1 MSNIERRGLPA
12 TEHPITESEEGRK
25 FTGLAAVFGSPSEDL
40 GGFVEY
46 IDRRAFDDVLAT
58 NPDVVANWNHHD
70 DDLLGRTSSGTLRLW
85 TTEAGLHYELDPPD
99 TTLGRD
105 LRELLR
111 RKDVTGSSFA
121 FTVAKDKWEKRDGKK
136 VRTVEKIGSLLDVA
150 LVSTPAYSD
159 ASVALRSLSKLEA
172 AEAQAAEAEEAKD
185 PERLSAALRR
195 AVYTSKAA
203 VARATAEI
211 TRNGG

>member
-12 TEHPITESEEGRK
+12 IDHPITETEEGRK
-25 FTGLAAVFGSPSEDL
+25 FTGLAAVFNSPSEDL

-58 NPDVVANWNHHD
+58 SPDVVANWNHRD

-85 TTEAGLHYELDPPD
+85 TTDAGLHYELDPPD

-105 LRELLR
+105 LRELLK

-121 FTVAKDKWEKRDGKK
+121 FTVAKDSWEKRDGKRI
-136 VRTVEKIGSLLDVA
+136 RTVEKIGMLLDVA

-159 ASVALRSLSKLEA
+159 SSVALRSLKAIEDQ
-172 AEAQAAEAEEAKD
+172 ETPPEEVREPSPAYT
-185 PERLSAALRR
+185 R
-195 AVYTSKAA
+195 AVNTSKAA

-211 TRNGG
+211 SRSKEG